1 MNDDKKHEA
10 KIKRLQ
16 GKIDDLKDDLLV
28 ANAEI
33 HKQKRILYYE
43 QEWRRN
49 FQKLMKDVVHTD
61 TLEANYD
68 ES

>member
-1 MNDDKKHEA
+1 MIDDKKYEA

-16 GKIDDLKDDLLV
+16 KKIDDLKDDLLV

-33 HKQKRILYYE
+33 HKQKQILHYE

-61 TLEANYD
+61 TLEDYN
-68 ES
+68 E

>member
-1 MNDDKKHEA
+1 MNDDKKYEA

-16 GKIDDLKDDLLV
+16 KKIDDLKDDLLV
-28 ANAEI
+28 ANAE
-33 HKQKRILYYE
+33 YE
-43 QEWRRN
+43 KEWRRN

>member
-1 MNDDKKHEA
+1 MTEDKKHEA

-16 GKIDDLKDDLLV
+16 RKIDNLKDDLLV

-33 HKQKRILYYE
+33 HKQKHILHYE

-49 FQKLMKDVVHTD
+49 FQKLMKDVVNTD
-61 TLEANYD
+61 MIEDYN
-68 ES
+68 E

>member
-1 MNDDKKHEA
+1 MIDDKKYEA

-16 GKIDDLKDDLLV
+16 RRIDDLKDDLLV

-33 HKQKRILYYE
+33 HKQKEIIHRE

-61 TLEANYD
+61 TLE
-68 ES
+68 

>member
-33 HKQKRILYYE
+33 HKQNTFCI
-43 QEWRRN
+43 
-49 FQKLMKDVVHTD
+49 MKKNGEETFK
-61 TLEANYD
+61 N
-68 ES
+68 

>member
-1 MNDDKKHEA
+1 MNDDKKYEA

-16 GKIDDLKDDLLV
+16 KKIDDLKDDLLV

-33 HKQKRILYYE
+33 HKQKHILYYE
-43 QEWRRN
+43 KEWRRN
-49 FQKLMKDVVHTD
+49 FQKLMKDAVHTD